1 MPRVEVS
8 HVSKS
13 YGAHRVLND
22 LSLQFE
28 DRTSTCLLGP
38 PGAGKTTLMHIM
50 CGLDAPDAGEIRID
64 GKDVT
69 HLAPKDRNIA
79 VVFQDFALYEHMTAH
94 DNIGFPLK
102 VKNVPKEEADKRIE
116 EVAKLLKIDAL
127 LDRKPGQ
134 LSGGEKQR
142 VAIARALVRKSPII
156 LFDEPLTNIDY
167 KIREEMHAEFRRM
180 AETLG
185 QTIIHTTPDPVT
197 AFAVADKI
205 AVIRDGKIE
214 QYGDRDEVY
223 AKPTNLFVGTY
234 FGYPAMNIIDCV
246 SSMRGNRCVLDSGFF
261 TADVTGVAG
270 RIEGEKVHLGV
281 RPQHLHLAKEPQKE
295 AVSFEAQVVLGE
307 VIGSDTIVH
316 LRAGQTALKSLV
328 RGLYRPPIGERTW
341 AYFHTPDAYLFD
353 SKTGE
358 SIGGK

>member
-1 MPRVEVS
+1 MPRIEVS
-8 HVSKS
+8 HVSKH

-22 LSLQFE
+22 LSMQFE

-38 PGAGKTTLMHIM
+38 PGAGKTTLMNIV
-50 CGLDAPDAGEIRID
+50 CGLDSPDSGEIRID

-69 HLAPKDRNIA
+69 HLEPKDRNIA
-79 VVFQDFALYEHMTAH
+79 IVFQDFALYEHMTAR

-102 VKNVPKEEADKRIE
+102 VRNVPKEDADKRID

-142 VAIARALVRKSPII
+142 VAIARALSRKSPII

-205 AVIRDGKIE
+205 ALIRDGKIE

-223 AKPTNLFVGTY
+223 SKPSNLFVGTY

-246 SSMRGNRCVLDSGFF
+246 SSVRGNRAVLDSGFF
-261 TADVTGVAG
+261 TADVAG
-270 RIEGEKVHLGV
+270 RIDSEKVHLGV
-281 RPQHLHLAKEPQKE
+281 RPQDLHLAKEPQKE
-295 AVSFEAQVVLGE
+295 AVSFEAQLILGE

-316 LRAGQTALKSLV
+316 LHAGQVALKSLV
-328 RGLYRPPIGERTW
+328 RGLYRPSIGETTW
-341 AYFHTPDAYLFD
+341 AYFYMQNAYLFD
-353 SKTGE
+353 SKTGR
-358 SIGGK
+358 SLGDK